1 MNVTDIR
8 PLSTYIGNGGVTRK
22 VKSISM
28 AIDGSL
34 TVEWRRMPPLDG
46 VSKFS
51 EPRGTESIEQF
62 ATWAKVLKATL
73 SSDLEHHMFDHDL
86 YATQGEAISS
96 AAQL

>member
-1 MNVTDIR
+1 MNIADIR

-34 TVEWRRMPPLDG
+34 TVEWRRVPPLDG
-46 VSKFS
+46 VSRYS
-51 EPRGTESIEQF
+51 EPRGNEPIEQF
-62 ATWAKVLKATL
+62 AMWAKVLKDTL

-86 YATQGEAISS
+86 YAGQEGAQACSS
-96 AAQL
+96 V